1 MRDAPAKSKPEKK
14 GSDSKRPARA
24 VASVTSSSHAGG
36 RPKDRNLERT
46 AGVSAMTIKPRS
58 GPTTGRTPVE
68 ISGGPWDEQTIMFT
82 TVMFDGDAATN
93 IDLGAEESTSGG
105 YKTYKSIIATTP
117 PHSAGTVNVSV
128 TTPDNCMMIQEGAF
142 TFVFDVSAVEPSKG
156 KVSTEEDIFVIITGN
171 DLADVRT
178 VKFGEKSATFGL
190 IDAHHIWARV
200 PYSDSPGEVAVKVTT
215 LRGENADKKFEY
227 TT

>member
-1 MRDAPAKSKPEKK
+1 
-14 GSDSKRPARA
+14 
-24 VASVTSSSHAGG
+24 
-36 RPKDRNLERT
+36 
-46 AGVSAMTIKPRS
+46 MTINPTS

-93 IDLGAEESTSGG
+93 VDRGAVESTSGS
-105 YKTYKSIIATTP
+105 YRTYKSIIATTP
-117 PHSAGTVNVSV
+117 PHSAGPVNVSV
-128 TTPDNCMMIQEGAF
+128 TTPDNCTTIQKGAF

-171 DLADVRT
+171 YLADVRT
-178 VKFGEKSATFGL
+178 VEFGEKCAKFGL
-190 IDAHHIWARV
+190 IDAYHIWARV
-200 PYSDSPGEVAVKVTT
+200 PYSDSPGEVHVKVTT
-215 LRGENADKKFEY
+215 PRGENADKKFKY